1 MIVVTAGA
9 DLQRVQPPLLLLA
22 ARRRCRDV
30 RPRRARLP
38 PQPDQHCLPDKVNSI
53 EFELQA
59 GHDINYINEPSG
71 HLAIILIVREG
82 TEHGFPTS
90 IVFKE
95 NPGGEFRKSYH
106 GYPSGK

>member
-1 MIVVTAGA
+1 M
-9 DLQRVQPPLLLLA
+9 
-22 ARRRCRDV
+22 
-30 RPRRARLP
+30 
-38 PQPDQHCLPDKVNSI
+38 
-53 EFELQA
+53 
-59 GHDINYINEPSG
+59 NYINESSG
-71 HLAIILIVREG
+71 HLAIFLIVREG